1 MRSPRALT
9 LLLFTIIAACLS
21 AAALTMTDPAVDA
34 HSGALTYAP
43 SAR

>member
-21 AAALTMTDPAVDA
+21 AAALTMADPAVDT
-34 HSGALTYAP
+34 HYGDLTFAP
-43 SAR
+43 STR